1 MAGEYRPVA
10 CAVASRQSAHNVL
23 PADVRAPF
31 SGHVPKRFELHVG
44 PRQEIVDL
52 EVGKA
57 VGDPGE
63 PIGEI
68 GVAGETV
75 ELAGPDGGGDDGSVF
90 PAAVSLRHDLED
102 THERRSG
109 PDGDTPI
116 MSLIR

>member
-1 MAGEYRPVA
+1 
-10 CAVASRQSAHNVL
+10 L

-68 GVAGETV
+68 GVAGNTV
-75 ELAGPDGGGDDGSVF
+75 ELAGPDGGGVDGSYGGNWVTGVRK
-90 PAAVSLRHDLED
+90 AA
-102 THERRSG
+102 
-109 PDGDTPI
+109 
-116 MSLIR
+116 